1 MTEIALQDI
10 VDYID
15 FVKNAK
21 KLANMYKEAFE
32 AYITDKSIPL
42 DLRWSLWLDA
52 PSELKDQSD
61 WIEDFESAS
70 RDDLNMDWR
79 ERRELIIT
87 ARLVQE
93 MVEDEKPEE
102 MIEALMEEILEKNL
116 ESFRFDW

>member
-1 MTEIALQDI
+1 MAEIALQDI

-79 ERRELIIT
+79 ERRELIST

-93 MVEDEKPEE
+93 MVQDEKPEE
-102 MIEALMEEILEKNL
+102 LIEAFMEEILEKNL
-116 ESFRFDW
+116 ESFCFDW